1 VKREEVLLRLREA
14 WPALSALGVRSLLL
28 FGSVA
33 RGEARE
39 ESDVDLA
46 VDLEGPI
53 TFDRFMALKL
63 YLKEVLGRPVDL
75 VRLQALKP
83 PLRRLV
89 EEEGLRV
96 A

>member
-1 VKREEVLLRLREA
+1 MKREEVLLRLREA

-46 VDLEGPI
+46 VDLEGN
-53 TFDRFMALKL
+53 TLALL
-63 YLKEVLGRPVDL
+63 DL
-75 VRLQALKP
+75 A
-83 PLRRLV
+83 
-89 EEEGLRV
+89 EEEVEPLKGPALLR
-96 A
+96 AKTA